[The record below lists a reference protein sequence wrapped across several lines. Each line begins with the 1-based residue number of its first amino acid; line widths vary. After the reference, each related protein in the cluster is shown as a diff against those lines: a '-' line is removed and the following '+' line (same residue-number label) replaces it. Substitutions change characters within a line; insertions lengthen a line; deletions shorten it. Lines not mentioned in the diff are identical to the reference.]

1 MERLF
6 AHPSNRWQLE
16 SAVISMLAGDVFDND
31 VVLRKLRLFRL
42 VYALTALQLAPSAL
56 RGWWR
61 RRQQAG
67 ASFAGDTLQ
76 AGNP

>member
-1 MERLF
+1 
-6 AHPSNRWQLE
+6 
-16 SAVISMLAGDVFDND
+16 

-56 RGWWR
+56 RGWWQR
-61 RRQQAG
+61 RRQAG
-67 ASFAGDTLQ
+67 AQFAGDTLQ

>member
-1 MERLF
+1 
-6 AHPSNRWQLE
+6 
-16 SAVISMLAGDVFDND
+16 

-42 VYALTALQLAPSAL
+42 VYALTALRLAPAAL
-56 RGWWR
+56 RGRWQRWR
-61 RRQQAG
+61 QAG